1 MRRAELSSS
10 FVLLVLLVLI
20 DGAACAKSATL
31 ALTHIT
37 VIDATGRQPLPDRTV
52 LLSADRI
59 ESIDQAAPPDDA
71 RIIDGHGKFLI
82 PGLCDMH
89 VHLAGVTADPKWSKA
104 TLLPLL
110 IANGVTTVRDMGGDL
125 AALQSWRKE
134 INAGKLIGPRIYCPG
149 PMLDGGKSDPPA
161 LLGISSP
168 DEGRVAVRGL
178 KSKGADFIK
187 VLSRLDRE
195 SYFAIADEAKK
206 QRITFVGHVPN
217 SIRAVE
223 ASQIGQKSIE
233 HIFYSNL
240 TFDCSARETELR
252 KKSAAARAKHDNAGA
267 AAARDEANAS
277 FSQEKADALWQI
289 FVRNKTWVV
298 PTLIAIRAIAQQRE
312 LAQPNPPELAY
323 LPTTLRASWS
333 PDEIDKQVSPEIAQW
348 YFAQF
353 QNDLK
358 LARSMHAAGVQ
369 MMAGSDS
376 LDPFNFPG
384 PSLHEELQL
393 LIEAGFS
400 PLEALQAATLKPA
413 QFLKATG
420 KGGWG
425 TIQPGKIAD
434 LVLLEADPLADIRN
448 TAKISGVILRG
459 KFFNR
464 AALDRMLAEARTAA
478 SQAK

>member
-1 MRRAELSSS
+1 MRRAELFSS
-10 FVLLVLLVLI
+10 FILLVLLVLI

-52 LLSADRI
+52 LLSGDRI

-71 RIIDGHGKFLI
+71 RIIDGRGKFLI

-134 INAGKLIGPRIYCPG
+134 IDAGKLIGPRIYCPG

-168 DEGRVAVRGL
+168 DEGRAAVRDL

-206 QRITFVGHVPN
+206 QGMTFVGHVPN

-223 ASQIGQKSIE
+223 ASRNRSEKHRTYLLQQPDLRLFRARNGAAQEISRRARKTRQCRSGRGARRSERQFQPGKSRRTLANIGAQQDLGRADAGRHSC
-233 HIFYSNL
+233 HRAATRVSAAQSTGTRL
-240 TFDCSARETELR
+240 SPADSARE
-252 KKSAAARAKHDNAGA
+252 
-267 AAARDEANAS
+267 
-277 FSQEKADALWQI
+277 
-289 FVRNKTWVV
+289 
-298 PTLIAIRAIAQQRE
+298 
-312 LAQPNPPELAY
+312 
-323 LPTTLRASWS
+323 
-333 PDEIDKQVSPEIAQW
+333 
-348 YFAQF
+348 
-353 QNDLK
+353 
-358 LARSMHAAGVQ
+358 
-369 MMAGSDS
+369 
-376 LDPFNFPG
+376 
-384 PSLHEELQL
+384 
-393 LIEAGFS
+393 
-400 PLEALQAATLKPA
+400 
-413 QFLKATG
+413 
-420 KGGWG
+420 
-425 TIQPGKIAD
+425 
-434 LVLLEADPLADIRN
+434 LVA
-448 TAKISGVILRG
+448 
-459 KFFNR
+459 
-464 AALDRMLAEARTAA
+464 
-478 SQAK
+478 